1 MRYVLC
7 VGGIFV
13 LASTFFAPDAQAQIS
28 YTGEGEC
35 NKGIFWPFVRDP
47 GDCLTDAERRSGMS
61 GTHRGSEV
69 PQAETAEPALQSPAS
84 QSLTSQSNAPDAS
97 PAQAQQ
103 SAPPSEGNAPPAAPA
118 NPNSTPNVA
127 SPAVSSPPTAPPNA
141 QMPAPANVPTPAQ
154 ASVSAPA
161 EEPEQAASAQP
172 VAAQN
177 VQPAS
182 EAEAVQDPASD
193 GRATYTG
200 DGGCTKGVFWP
211 FVRRAGDCLTDAEIR
226 NGRSGTYQ

>member
-1 MRYVLC
+1 MRYALC
-7 VGGIFV
+7 AGGIFV
-13 LASTFFAPDAQAQIS
+13 IASTFFAPDAQAQIS

-69 PQAETAEPALQSPAS
+69 PQAETAEPA
-84 QSLTSQSNAPDAS
+84 SQSNAPDPS

-103 SAPPSEGNAPPAAPA
+103 SAPPSEGNAPPA
-118 NPNSTPNVA
+118 NPSLTPNVA

-141 QMPAPANVPTPAQ
+141 QMPAPASVPTPAQ
-154 ASVSAPA
+154 ASVPAPA

-182 EAEAVQDPASD
+182 EAAAVQDPASD

-226 NGRSGTYQ
+226 NGQSGTYQ